1 MKKIIVSLL
10 LLGALTVNGK
20 PEYRIKTWTR
30 DGVTLYLPQ
39 KRTNRIIGWES
50 YRHPFQ
56 YISHADTVILEWKKE
71 HYIKYHPQVY
81 EYIVIK

>member
-20 PEYRIKTWTR
+20 PEYRIKTWTL
-30 DGVTLYLPQ
+30 DGVTQYLPQ
-39 KRTNRIIGWES
+39 RRINHIIGWES

-56 YISHADTVILEWKKE
+56 YKSIAQNVIEEWKKD
-71 HYIKYHPQVY
+71 YNYKYLPKVY
-81 EYIVIK
+81 EYQTIK